1 MLYMI
6 VNTHSAESCAFRSED
21 DAKALVGGFERF
33 EQEKAPAHGVKIV
46 GSWINR
52 PAHEAFVLADAPD
65 AHAIDTAL
73 VESGVVGRSHT
84 RVLAV
89 LATADVEVET
99 GGEEPATTDAA

>member
-6 VNTHSAESCAFRSED
+6 VNTHHPESCAYRSEE
-21 DAKALVGGFERF
+21 DASATVGAYENFERIAG
-33 EQEKAPAHGVKIV
+33 EHGLKLQ

-52 PAHEAFVLADAPD
+52 PSHESFMILDAPD

-73 VESGVVGRSHT
+73 IESGLVGRTHS

-89 LATADVEVET
+89 TSTADVVVEFQ
-99 GGEEPATTDAA
+99 E